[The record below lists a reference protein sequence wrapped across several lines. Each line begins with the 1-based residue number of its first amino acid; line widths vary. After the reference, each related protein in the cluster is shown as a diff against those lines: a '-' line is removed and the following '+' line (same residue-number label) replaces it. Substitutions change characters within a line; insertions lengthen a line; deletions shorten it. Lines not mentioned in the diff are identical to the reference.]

1 MLLNQIIQHLFG
13 IEIMSQ
19 SCSTCGMVITNPH
32 HRNQRRCNACIMS
45 EPYDFT
51 FKQGNCTIQIH
62 TELMSKTQL
71 TKMMRKLMPLRRSK

>member
-19 SCSTCGMVITNPH
+19 SCSTCGMVITNPY

>member
-1 MLLNQIIQHLFG
+1 
-13 IEIMSQ
+13 MSQ
-19 SCSTCGMVITNPH
+19 SCSTCGMVITNPY

>member
-1 MLLNQIIQHLFG
+1 MPNI
-13 IEIMSQ
+13 
-19 SCSTCGMVITNPH
+19 CPTCGNYINNPQ
-32 HRNQRRCNACIMS
+32 HRNQRRCNSCIMS

-62 TELMSKTQL
+62 TELMSKNQL

>member
-19 SCSTCGMVITNPH
+19 SCSTCGIVITNPY